1 MRNFLSQC
9 ILIRLTF
16 NKKKKKIVNF
26 DYENFYPNLKKKH
39 VIHYKLEH
47 FLFFLKFFP
56 TYKQCRFK
64 MKKIYSLLFPNTC
77 PPINHSSFYI
87 NFINQRARLPPLKKP
102 PPNRFFFSIY
112 ALKFKDLILLK
123 YTCAILT
130 CLCINLS
137 TRFYTVILFSKKVH
151 GPHRWSE

>member
-26 DYENFYPNLKKKH
+26 DYENFYPNLKK
-39 VIHYKLEH
+39 
-47 FLFFLKFFP
+47 
-56 TYKQCRFK
+56 KQCRFK